1 MHLFI
6 DNSSC
11 VIALLSFS
19 QNPNPK
25 TMQINLTGF
34 LNAKNAMRF
43 MSELWDLLTSAQD
56 NIAGIPAAFLE
67 QKKEEIKKRQVVNN
81 NNYSIYEALN
91 LYVSKRYNQIDK
103 TDGFKKLFKSVQ

>member
-1 MHLFI
+1 MVPPTSRLA
-6 DNSSC
+6 NAA
-11 VIALLSFS
+11 ALPPL

-43 MSELWDLLTSAQD
+43 MSELWELLTSAQD

-67 QKKEEIKKRQVVNN
+67 QKKEEIKKRQVHIPVPMPPTLK
-81 NNYSIYEALN
+81 EGG
-91 LYVSKRYNQIDK
+91 K
-103 TDGFKKLFKSVQ
+103 

>member
-1 MHLFI
+1 MVL
-6 DNSSC
+6 
-11 VIALLSFS
+11 IASVSFS

-43 MSELWDLLTSAQD
+43 MGELWELLTSAQE

-67 QKKEEIKKRQVVNN
+67 QKKEEIKKRQVATCNKAAMLVFK
-81 NNYSIYEALN
+81 IYEDQNEACILN
-91 LYVSKRYNQIDK
+91 ELV
-103 TDGFKKLFKSVQ
+103 LFKHEFVS